1 MMRRSDIP
9 RLFLRH
15 SLPLI
20 IFVLLFCLAVIG
32 ITGRFVSQ
40 HNFSQASQMLSQ
52 ATVYYDSILEEIA
65 ALNLIFST
73 NNDAIRVL
81 RSVSDMSADYDT
93 YRSIRLLTS
102 FLTAT
107 VSSQRYIESI
117 YIFIMEQEGFVVNE
131 AGLIPLET
139 SPDRE
144 WFSDY
149 LASPPEGIRTEVIGD
164 GRVIRI
170 SQPIRNTMG
179 ERAGVIAIDLDADS
193 LKDDFVSYFS
203 YSSIYLTV
211 RNSEGDILFSTL
223 PSGIDGRLEHFSNI
237 SEAYGWVYD
246 LYIDKGEL
254 YNLSRTIVML
264 TLVLGIL
271 IAVTGIVIS
280 YRMDREEREF
290 MEALV
295 SGLSGS
301 GRTEL
306 PKSSAGGFYRQLT
319 VSVLD
324 EFMQNKYLKLQKEV
338 ADYRALQM
346 QINPHFLFNTLDNIY
361 WKTIRLAG
369 GENDA
374 GRMIMLL
381 SSLFKASLTVDALH
395 GIPLADELE
404 HARTYI
410 RLQEYRFR
418 GRFRYVEDIGEGIDA
433 KVPNML
439 LQPILENAISH
450 GMVEGEMLTISLD
463 VHMDGNVLRISVYDD
478 GKPMD
483 AEALARVNDAR
494 EALNESRSIGLRNIR
509 DRLRIF
515 SQGGAVLSVSSDG
528 ARGVTVTIAI
538 PC

>member
-1 MMRRSDIP
+1 
-9 RLFLRH
+9 
-15 SLPLI
+15 
-20 IFVLLFCLAVIG
+20 
-32 ITGRFVSQ
+32 
-40 HNFSQASQMLSQ
+40 
-52 ATVYYDSILEEIA
+52 
-65 ALNLIFST
+65 
-73 NNDAIRVL
+73 
-81 RSVSDMSADYDT
+81 
-93 YRSIRLLTS
+93 
-102 FLTAT
+102 
-107 VSSQRYIESI
+107 
-117 YIFIMEQEGFVVNE
+117 
-131 AGLIPLET
+131 
-139 SPDRE
+139 
-144 WFSDY
+144 
-149 LASPPEGIRTEVIGD
+149 
-164 GRVIRI
+164 
-170 SQPIRNTMG
+170 
-179 ERAGVIAIDLDADS
+179 
-193 LKDDFVSYFS
+193 
-203 YSSIYLTV
+203 
-211 RNSEGDILFSTL
+211 
-223 PSGIDGRLEHFSNI
+223 
-237 SEAYGWVYD
+237 
-246 LYIDKGEL
+246 
-254 YNLSRTIVML
+254 
-264 TLVLGIL
+264 
-271 IAVTGIVIS
+271 
-280 YRMDREEREF
+280 
-290 MEALV
+290 
-295 SGLSGS
+295 
-301 GRTEL
+301 
-306 PKSSAGGFYRQLT
+306 
-319 VSVLD
+319 
-324 EFMQNKYLKLQKEV
+324 MQNKYLKLQKEV

-483 AEALARVNDAR
+483 AEALARVNDAG